1 MHHQPPT
8 HRRHDVHPGRTRPA
22 RLRLA
27 AIACAVLTVAPVGVI
42 GAVALPAAAAAAPA
56 AAAGS
61 ATTVTLTFDDSDAD
75 QLGFA
80 QTMSGKGLVGTFY
93 TVSGYVDAPGY
104 LTKANLY
111 GIAQAGNEIAGHT
124 VTHPDL
130 ATLSDAESQRQIC
143 NDRATLTSW
152 GFAMTSFAYPFA
164 SASAATEKVAKGC
177 GYNSARG
184 LGDIE
189 SRFGCTGCGY
199 AETVPPADLFYT
211 KALDEVDS
219 TWTMADLQST
229 VVNAETN
236 GGGWVQ
242 LTFHHMCT
250 GCDPLAITPALF
262 DQFTTWLA
270 GRAATTGTVVRT
282 VQQVLGGAAKPLVAA
297 PVVPAPAPGV
307 NGIHNPSLETTG
319 ITALPQCW
327 MAGGYGSN
335 TPSFTTTTTTA
346 AAHTG
351 SRAET
356 LTVSG
361 YTSGDAKLLPT
372 LDLGECAPTVTPGHT
387 YSLRTWYHASSVTQF
402 AVYLRNSIGT
412 WSYWTSSPWYAP
424 ATAWAEAVWAAPAI
438 PAGATGISFG
448 LNLFTNGTLSTDDYG
463 LYDTTGAPASPGV
476 AAHTAR
482 AG

>member
-1 MHHQPPT
+1 MHHQPPDY
-8 HRRHDVHPGRTRPA
+8 RRRYANPGPTRRA
-22 RLRLA
+22 HLRLA
-27 AIACAVLTVAPVGVI
+27 ALACAVLTVVPVGL
-42 GAVALPAAAAAAPA
+42 VALPATAAAAATPP
-56 AAAGS
+56 
-61 ATTVTLTFDDSDAD
+61 TLVTLTFDDSNVD
-75 QLGFA
+75 QLGAA

-93 TVSGYVDAPGY
+93 TVSGFVDAPGY
-104 LTKANLY
+104 LTQANLHT
-111 GIAQAGNEIAGHT
+111 IAAAGNEIAGHT

-130 ATLSDAESQRQIC
+130 ATLSNAESQRQIC

-152 GFAMTSFAYPFA
+152 GFAVTSFAYPFA
-164 SASAATEKVAKGC
+164 SASAANEQVAQGC

-184 LGDIE
+184 LGDVE

-199 AETVPPADLFYT
+199 AETLPPDDFYYT

-229 VVNAETN
+229 VVNAENN

-242 LTFHHMCT
+242 LTFHHVCT
-250 GCDPLAITPALF
+250 GCDALSVTPALF

-270 GRAATTGTVVRT
+270 GRAATTNTVVRT

-307 NGIHNPSLETTG
+307 NGIHNPSLETAGT
-319 ITALPQCW
+319 TTLPQCW
-327 MAGGYGSN
+327 TAGGYGTN

-351 SRAET
+351 SKAET

-361 YTSGDAKLLPT
+361 YASGDAKLLPT

-387 YSLRTWYHASSVTQF
+387 YSLRTWYRASSVTQF

-424 ATAWAEAVWAAPAI
+424 ATGWTAAVWAAPAI

-448 LNLFTNGTLSTDDYG
+448 LNVFTNGTLSTDDYE
-463 LYDTTGAPASPGV
+463 LYDTTGAPAAPGV

-482 AG
+482 GR